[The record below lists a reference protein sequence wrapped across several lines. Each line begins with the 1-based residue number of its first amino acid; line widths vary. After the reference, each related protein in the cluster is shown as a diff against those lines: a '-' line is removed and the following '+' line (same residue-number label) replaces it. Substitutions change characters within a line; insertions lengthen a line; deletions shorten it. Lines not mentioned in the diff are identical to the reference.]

1 MRTLQ
6 NMNKQNISE
15 FAKKAIDALA
25 YIIRKIR
32 IECGITIGQAST
44 EILLEKSRLWNYENT
59 KHSMRVETFAFII
72 DFDNYFGLYINLLTS
87 EKLEF
92 SFSKI
97 V

>member
-1 MRTLQ
+1 MKRCKL
-6 NMNKQNISE
+6 NKIINQIQAYCDNYLEICCYGYVTNVRKFSYLS
-15 FAKKAIDALA
+15 KTYQIQKNAL
-25 YIIRKIR
+25 
-32 IECGITIGQAST
+32 EV
-44 EILLEKSRLWNYENT
+44 N
-59 KHSMRVETFAFII
+59 I